1 MNLATRYLGLDLPH
15 PLVCGASPLADEL
28 DGVRRLEEGGIAA
41 IVLRSLFEEQLE
53 DPRGHRS
60 GAAEAAAH
68 AYAEHVRK
76 VRAAVRLPVV
86 ASLNGTTL
94 GGWLAQARLVEQ
106 AGAHAIE
113 LNAYRLVTDPGT
125 TSRDVEEDLV
135 EMVRAVCDA
144 VLVPVAVKLSPFYS
158 ALPNLAQRLE
168 AAGAEGLVIF
178 NRFYQAD
185 IDLEAL
191 AVHPE
196 LHLSD
201 SKDLLLRL
209 RWLAILRPLW
219 SASLAVTGGVHDAG
233 DVVKAVVC
241 GADAVQIV
249 STLLRHGPARIGV
262 LLRAIEEWLAEHD
275 VEALSDLQSA
285 LSVERCPEPEL
296 FERAQYLDVLR
307 SWRPHRRRD

>member
-15 PLVCGASPLADEL
+15 PLVCGSSPLADDI
-28 DGVRRLEEGGIAA
+28 DGARRLEDGGIAA

-53 DPRGHRS
+53 DPRGGRA
-60 GAAEAAAH
+60 GAAEAAAE
-68 AYAEHVRK
+68 AYAEHVRA
-76 VRAAVRLPVV
+76 VRAAVRVPVI

-113 LNAYRLVTDPGT
+113 LNAYRLVTDPE
-125 TSRDVEEDLV
+125 TSSREVEEALV
-135 EMVRAVCDA
+135 EMVQAVCDA
-144 VLVPVAVKLSPFYS
+144 VMVPVAVKLSPFYS
-158 ALPNLAQRLE
+158 ALPNLARRLE

-201 SKDLLLRL
+201 SKELLLRL

-219 SASLAVTGGVHDAG
+219 SASLAVTGGVHFAA

-249 STLLRHGPARIGV
+249 STLLRHGAGRIGEILGAV
-262 LLRAIEEWLAEHD
+262 EEWLESHE
-275 VEALSDLQSA
+275 VEALSDLQSS

-296 FERAQYLDVLR
+296 YERAQYLDVLR
-307 SWRPHRRRD
+307 SWRPRHRQD